1 METVRKPD
9 EQNRRKAIVLTDE
22 MIQYAEE
29 LKSDKQRARAFLK
42 KAGLLNKK
50 GKLAKEYAA

>member
-9 EQNRRKAIVLTDE
+9 EHNRRKAVVLTDE

>member
-1 METVRKPD
+1 MQTLTKPE
-9 EQNRRKAIVLTDE
+9 EQNRRKAVVLTDE

-29 LKSDKQRARAFLK
+29 LKSDKQKARAFLK
-42 KAGLLNKK
+42 KAGLLNRK

>member
-1 METVRKPD
+1 MQTVAKPD
-9 EQNRRKAIVLTDE
+9 EQNRRKAVVLTDE

>member
-1 METVRKPD
+1 MQTVAKPD
-9 EQNRRKAIVLTDE
+9 EQNRRKAVVLTDE

-42 KAGLLNKK
+42 KAGLLNNK

>member
-1 METVRKPD
+1 MQRVTRPD
-9 EQNRRKAIVLTDE
+9 EENRRKAVVLTDE

-42 KAGLLNKK
+42 KAGLLDEK

>member
-1 METVRKPD
+1 MQTVAKPD
-9 EQNRRKAIVLTDE
+9 EQNRRKAVVLTDE

-29 LKSDKQRARAFLK
+29 LKSDKQKARAFLK
-42 KAGLLNKK
+42 KAGLLNRK

>member
-9 EQNRRKAIVLTDE
+9 EQSRRKAIVLTDE